1 MLPWYKKLDL
11 QALAAWAAL
20 VGVGLLAIYS
30 TTHGPARE
38 FLLETVQHN
47 FDRQLQWFGVAALVL
62 LIVLLV
68 PARFLVR
75 LAPVIYLGGVGL
87 LVAALLFG
95 REINGAKAW
104 VWGVQPGEL
113 AKAGTVLAVT
123 ALLSL
128 PNARRGSL
136 WHLAGAIML
145 VLLPAGLIVLAN
157 DTGTAL
163 VYLALIPVML
173 FWSGTVPLSWVTL
186 VLAPA
191 VAVYLVIV
199 NPWYAAAF
207 SVAFTIGIWMTTKS
221 KVLTGLSFA
230 GSAGVSATAFVG
242 LFKVLQPHQI
252 GRLVAFNNPEA
263 YRATE
268 GFHVIQS
275 KAAIGSG
282 GLFGKGFTHGTQTQM
297 AYIPEQSTDFIFTI
311 IGEEFGFLGAFVV
324 IALFGFLIL
333 RLSSLGSQAGFSV
346 PRLFIA
352 GMTGIL
358 LVHIIINVGMTLGVV
373 PIIGIPLPF
382 VSYGGSALLANTFML
397 AIALNLHARRD
408 EFAVYTS
415 G

>member
-11 QALAAWAAL
+11 PTLAVWLAL
-20 VGVGLLAIYS
+20 VGAGLLAIYS

-47 FDRQLQWFGVAALVL
+47 FGRQLQWLGVAALVL
-62 LIVLLV
+62 LFVLLI

-75 LAPVIYLGGVGL
+75 LAPLIYLGGVGL

-128 PNARRGSL
+128 PDARRGSF
-136 WHLAGAIML
+136 WHLAGAIVL
-145 VLLPAGLIVLAN
+145 ILLPAGLIVLAN

-173 FWSGTVPLSWVTL
+173 FWSGTVSLSWVAL
-186 VLAPA
+186 VVAPA
-191 VAVYLVIV
+191 VAIYLVII
-199 NPWYAAAF
+199 NPWYAVVFAI
-207 SVAFTIGIWMTTKS
+207 VFTVGMWIMTKS
-221 KVLTGLSFA
+221 KGVTGLGFLAS
-230 GSAGVSATAFVG
+230 GGVSVLAYLG
-242 LFKVLQPHQI
+242 LFRVLQPYQI

-282 GLFGKGFTHGTQTQM
+282 GIFGKGFTHGTQTQM

-311 IGEEFGFLGAFVV
+311 IGEEFGFLGAMV
-324 IALFGFLIL
+324 IIGLFGFFIL

-358 LVHIIINVGMTLGVV
+358 LVHILINVGMTLGVM